1 MDYFMP
7 WQIGGEDIKKSLG
20 SEFNCE
26 IDEEDKL
33 LVNGGVCDQCYSI
46 QIKKVI
52 FSYRKTY

>member
-1 MDYFMP
+1 MP